1 MVFVFSELTVNT
13 SSRHAISS
21 SNQYIEG
28 VTITASVPDLRNP
41 IIYVILDGVGDL
53 PFPERGNKTPLE
65 AAATPHL
72 DKLTARG
79 SMGIVYTVKRGIAPE
94 SDAGV
99 FSLLS
104 YDPSKLDLSRGVV
117 EALGSGMEFRNGD
130 LALRCNFATVQ
141 DGQIT
146 DRRAGRNVST
156 DEARELVEAVNKDS
170 KLKALANFELK
181 ATIGHRC
188 VLVFRSDG
196 RIFSGSVSNL
206 DPAYA
211 RRGKVTIAKS
221 GVTLPTP
228 VPKCVPLN
236 KSKAAGDTAHL
247 LNQFATQVY
256 EVLKDHPINVKRKER
271 GGLPANFLL
280 MRDAGTKT
288 PKVKTL
294 KEKFGFKSVAVADMP
309 VELGIAKVIGM
320 DAEVFPPDRSLEG
333 YSKRA
338 EKALQLAAK
347 YDLVYVH
354 LKGPDE
360 PGHDGD
366 FDGKK
371 KSIEDIDAG
380 FFAGL
385 KEVESK
391 LLCVT
396 ADHSTPC
403 ITKGHSDD
411 PVPIL
416 VTGLNVKSDGS
427 MRFTETYGK
436 KGKLGTIEH
445 GHEILKTLKR
455 LAS

>member
-1 MVFVFSELTVNT
+1 M
-13 SSRHAISS
+13 
-21 SNQYIEG
+21 
-28 VTITASVPDLRNP
+28 
-41 IIYVILDGVGDL
+41 
-53 PFPERGNKTPLE
+53 
-65 AAATPHL
+65 
-72 DKLTARG
+72 
-79 SMGIVYTVKRGIAPE
+79 MGTVYTVKRGIAPE

-141 DGQIT
+141 DGQIM

-156 DEARELVEAVNKDS
+156 DEARELVRAVNENS
-170 KLKALANFELK
+170 KLRALADFELK

-188 VLVFRSDG
+188 VVVFRRG
-196 RIFSGSVSNL
+196 RMDLSGSISNL
-206 DPAYA
+206 DPAYT
-211 RRGKVTIAKS
+211 RKGKVTIAKS
-221 GVTLPTP
+221 GVKLPCP
-228 VPKCVPLN
+228 IPKCVPLN
-236 KSKAAGDTAHL
+236 KAKTAAQTAKL
-247 LNQFATQVY
+247 LNQFAAQVH
-256 EVLKDHPINVKRKER
+256 ETLRDHPVNIRRRER
-271 GGLPANFLL
+271 GDLPANFLL

-288 PKVKTL
+288 PKLKTL
-294 KEKFGFKSVAVADMP
+294 EQKFGLNSVAVADMP

-320 DAEVFPPDRSLEG
+320 DVEVFPPDRSLEG
-333 YSKRA
+333 YSQRA
-338 EKALQLAAK
+338 RKALELAAK

-366 FDGKK
+366 FDGKT

-385 KEVESK
+385 ELGSK
-391 LLCVT
+391 LMCVT

-403 ITKGHSDD
+403 IRKGHSDD

-427 MRFTETYGK
+427 VRFTEKYGE
-436 KGKLGTIEH
+436 KGKLGKIRH
-445 GHEILKTLKR
+445 GYEILRMLKR
-455 LAS
+455 LAQ

>member
-1 MVFVFSELTVNT
+1 
-13 SSRHAISS
+13 
-21 SNQYIEG
+21 
-28 VTITASVPDLRNP
+28 LRNP

-53 PFPERGNKTPLE
+53 PFPERGNQTPLE

-72 DKLTARG
+72 DNFTAKG
-79 SMGIVYTVKRGIAPE
+79 MMGTVYTVKRGIAPE

-104 YDPSKLDLSRGVV
+104 YDPSRLDLSRGVV
-117 EALGSGMEFRNGD
+117 EALGSGLGFKNGD

-170 KLKALANFELK
+170 KLRALADFELK

-188 VLVFRSDG
+188 ALVFHSPRNH
-196 RIFSGSVSNL
+196 FSGAVSNL
-206 DPAYA
+206 DPAYS
-211 RRGKVTIAKS
+211 RKGNVTIALS
-221 GVTLPTP
+221 GMTLPTP
-228 VPKCVPLN
+228 IPKCVPL
-236 KSKAAGDTAHL
+236 KKTKPAAKTAQL
-247 LNQFATQVY
+247 LNQFAAQVY
-256 EVLKDHPINVKRKER
+256 DLLRDHPVNIKRRNR
-271 GGLPANFLL
+271 GDMPANFLL

-294 KEKFGFKSVAVADMP
+294 QEKFGFKSVAVADMP
-309 VELGIAKVIGM
+309 VELGIAKVVGM

-333 YSKRA
+333 YSQRVQ
-338 EKALQLAAK
+338 KAIELAAK

-366 FDGKK
+366 FDGKT

-385 KEVESK
+385 ELGSK

-403 ITKGHSDD
+403 IKKGHSDD

-416 VTGLNVKSDGS
+416 VTALNVKSDGS
-427 MRFTETYGK
+427 ARFTETYGR
-436 KGKLGTIEH
+436 KGSLGTIKH
-445 GHEILKTLKR
+445 GYEILTILKR
-455 LAS
+455 LAGYG

>member
-1 MVFVFSELTVNT
+1 M
-13 SSRHAISS
+13 
-21 SNQYIEG
+21 
-28 VTITASVPDLRNP
+28 
-41 IIYVILDGVGDL
+41 YVILDGVGDL
-53 PFPERGNKTPLE
+53 PFPERGNQTPLE
-65 AAATPHL
+65 AAKTPYL
-72 DKLTARG
+72 DKLTEG
-79 SMGIVYTVKRGIAPE
+79 GMMGTVYTVKRGIAPE

-117 EALGSGMEFRNGD
+117 EALGSGMEFKNGD

-156 DEARELVEAVNKDS
+156 DEAHELVEAVNNDS

-188 VLVFRSDG
+188 SLVFLGDRKK
-196 RIFSGSVSNL
+196 FSGSVSNL

-211 RRGKVTIAKS
+211 RKGKVTIAKS

-236 KSKAAGDTAHL
+236 KSKSAGDTAHL
-247 LNQFATQVY
+247 LNEFATQVY
-256 EVLKDHPINVKRKER
+256 EVLKDHQINVKRKER
-271 GGLPANFLL
+271 GDLSANFLL

-294 KEKFGFKSVAVADMP
+294 KEKFGFKSVMVADMP
-309 VELGIAKVIGM
+309 VELGIAKVVGM

-371 KSIEDIDAG
+371 KAIEDIDAG

-403 ITKGHSDD
+403 ITKGHSND

-416 VTGLNVKSDGS
+416 VTGLKVKPDGS
-427 MRFTETYGK
+427 NRFTEKYGE
-436 KGKLGTIEH
+436 KGKLGMIRH
-445 GHEILKTLKR
+445 GNEILKMLKR
-455 LAS
+455 LTR

>member
-1 MVFVFSELTVNT
+1 
-13 SSRHAISS
+13 
-21 SNQYIEG
+21 
-28 VTITASVPDLRNP
+28 LRNT

-65 AAATPHL
+65 VAATPHL
-72 DKLTARG
+72 DKFTAKG
-79 SMGIVYTVKRGIAPE
+79 MMGTVYTVKRGIAPE

-117 EALGSGMEFRNGD
+117 EALGSGMEFKDGD

-170 KLKALANFELK
+170 KLRALADFELK

-188 VLVFRSDG
+188 VLVFRRG
-196 RIFSGSVSNL
+196 RMDFSGSISNL
-206 DPAYA
+206 DPAYT
-211 RRGKVTIAKS
+211 RKGNVTIALS
-221 GVTLPTP
+221 GITLPTP
-228 VPKCVPLN
+228 IPKCVPLN
-236 KSKAAGDTAHL
+236 KTKTAAQTAQL
-247 LNQFATQVY
+247 LNQFAAQVH
-256 EVLKDHPINVKRKER
+256 EALRDHPVNLRRRDR
-271 GGLPANFLL
+271 GDRPANFLL

-288 PKVKTL
+288 PEVKTL
-294 KEKFGFKSVAVADMP
+294 KEKFGLRSVMVADMP

-320 DAEVFPPDRSLEG
+320 DAEVFLPDRSLEG
-333 YSKRA
+333 YSQRA
-338 EKALQLAAK
+338 QKALELAAK

-366 FDGKK
+366 FDGKT

-385 KEVESK
+385 ELGSK

-403 ITKGHSDD
+403 IKKGHSDD

-427 MRFTETYGK
+427 MRFTEIYGK
-436 KGKLGTIEH
+436 KGSMGTIKH
-445 GHEILKTLKR
+445 GHEILKMLKR
-455 LAS
+455 LAR